1 RTRLARARP
10 VDPEAHELYLQGR
23 AHLGHGIEKELRS
36 AIALFERGLA
46 KDPKDA
52 RCWAGLAD
60 AWASLSD
67 FYLPPMEAMPKA
79 KEAAEKALQ
88 LDDSLAEAH
97 TSLGFVYT
105 IYEWKWAEAEKEL
118 RRALQLNP
126 GYAPAHDWYGWLLA
140 ALGRQ
145 AECLRE
151 SRLARALDPL
161 SPMIQTDAGW
171 GAMVSRQPDEAIGPL
186 KRAIE
191 LEPAFG
197 MAHATLAIVYAQKGL
212 RSEALAEARTAQ
224 EVDHSPLVL
233 AMSGGAIAAAGD
245 LEGARKVLERVKEIA
260 KTRYVCPYEVG
271 VIYAHLGEKDEAFRL
286 LDKAFEVRSQCL
298 PFLKVDPQLDPIR
311 SDPRYA
317 DLVRRLAFPP

>member
-1 RTRLARARP
+1 
-10 VDPEAHELYLQGR
+10 
-23 AHLGHGIEKELRS
+23 
-36 AIALFERGLA
+36 
-46 KDPKDA
+46 
-52 RCWAGLAD
+52 
-60 AWASLSD
+60 
-67 FYLPPMEAMPKA
+67 
-79 KEAAEKALQ
+79 
-88 LDDSLAEAH
+88 
-97 TSLGFVYT
+97 
-105 IYEWKWAEAEKEL
+105 
-118 RRALQLNP
+118 
-126 GYAPAHDWYGWLLA
+126 
-140 ALGRQ
+140 
-145 AECLRE
+145 
-151 SRLARALDPL
+151 
-161 SPMIQTDAGW
+161 
-171 GAMVSRQPDEAIGPL
+171 
-186 KRAIE
+186 
-191 LEPAFG
+191 
-197 MAHATLAIVYAQKGL
+197 IVYAQKGL